1 MNPAILLVDDD
12 ERLIDGLRR
21 TLRGGNLDIHCAGDA
36 QTAMELLHRHPIDV
50 VVSDDSMPGISG
62 LEFLAQIRH
71 LFPASVRIMLT
82 GNATIERTAQAVN
95 DGGVFRFLQKPCPG
109 HVLCDA
115 IRQALEH
122 KLLMDRGREALSLI
136 RRHIAILRRLS
147 ETHPEALAGAVD
159 AVAGL
164 HLKTDDFLDGT
175 RLADEMEVQ
184 IRTLSSMH
192 PALEPK
198 QQARPCT

>member
-12 ERLIDGLRR
+12 ERLIEGLRR
-21 TLRGGNLDIHCAGDA
+21 TLHGGRFDIHCAGDA
-36 QTAMELLHRHPIDV
+36 QSATDLLHRHPIDV
-50 VVSDDSMPGISG
+50 VVSDDSMPSISG

-71 LFPASVRIMLT
+71 LFPATVRIMLT
-82 GNATIERTAQAVN
+82 GNATIERTVQAVN
-95 DGGVFRFLQKPCPG
+95 DAGVFRFLQKPCPG

-115 IRQALEH
+115 IRQAIEH
-122 KLLMDRGREALSLI
+122 KQLMDRGREALSLI

-147 ETHPEALAGAVD
+147 ETQPEALASAVD

-164 HLKTDDFLDGT
+164 HLKTDDFLAGSE
-175 RLADEMEVQ
+175 LVEEMEIQ

-192 PALEPK
+192 PALVPK
-198 QQARPCT
+198 RQTPPCM

>member
-1 MNPAILLVDDD
+1 MNSAILLVDDD
-12 ERLIDGLRR
+12 ERLVEGLRR
-21 TLRGGNLDIHCAGDA
+21 ILHGSTFDIHCASDA
-36 QTAMELLHRHPIDV
+36 QSAMDLLHRHPIDV

-71 LFPASVRIMLT
+71 LFPATVRIMLT
-82 GNATIERTAQAVN
+82 GNATIERTALAVN

-122 KLLMDRGREALSLI
+122 KRLMDRGREALSLI

-147 ETHPEALAGAVD
+147 ETHPEALASAVD
-159 AVAGL
+159 TVAGL
-164 HLKTDDFLDGT
+164 HLKTDDFLAGT
-175 RLADEMEVQ
+175 ELADEMEIQ
-184 IRTLSSMH
+184 IRTLSGLH
-192 PALEPK
+192 PALMPK
-198 QQARPCT
+198 P